1 MPDGSRIASAPEPS
15 RGEIAQDLFRDH
27 IDLARLN
34 RTLKGSVNRSNAAIS
49 TVQRPAA
56 ASQPPRELQEERES
70 VVEATDEVSD
80 RFQSADRATCRML
93 SQLLKI
99 TVRAAAIASVVTLIW
114 PSSGLMIR
122 SPLPQV
128 PDARASLIGIHGAVT
143 GAPIS
148 PEVSPAPGRARALPT
163 LPPLSGTDGTVQPS
177 RHSGQPGR

>member
-1 MPDGSRIASAPEPS
+1 MPDGSRINSAPEPS

-34 RTLKGSVNRSNAAIS
+34 RTLKGSVARSNVAIPS
-49 TVQRPAA
+49 AERPVA
-56 ASQPPRELQEERES
+56 ASQPPLELRAKRES

-80 RFQSADRATCRML
+80 RFESADRATYRML
-93 SQLLKI
+93 SQFLKI
-99 TVRAAAIASVVTLIW
+99 TARAAAIASAVTLIW
-114 PSSGLMIR
+114 PSTGLMIR

-128 PDARASLIGIHGAVT
+128 PDAQASLIGIHGAVT

-148 PEVSPAPGRARALPT
+148 PEVSPVPGRARALPT